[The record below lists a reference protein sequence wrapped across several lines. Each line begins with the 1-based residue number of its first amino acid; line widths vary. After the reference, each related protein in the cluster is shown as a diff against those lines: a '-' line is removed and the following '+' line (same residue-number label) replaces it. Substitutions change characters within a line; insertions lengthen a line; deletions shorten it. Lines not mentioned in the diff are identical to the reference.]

1 MLLIRFTIVQNQRV
15 HRLPNVSISIYNQ
28 LISINLMTEIHNV
41 IEMTRS

>member
-1 MLLIRFTIVQNQRV
+1 MLLIRFTV
-15 HRLPNVSISIYNQ
+15 VSISTYNQ